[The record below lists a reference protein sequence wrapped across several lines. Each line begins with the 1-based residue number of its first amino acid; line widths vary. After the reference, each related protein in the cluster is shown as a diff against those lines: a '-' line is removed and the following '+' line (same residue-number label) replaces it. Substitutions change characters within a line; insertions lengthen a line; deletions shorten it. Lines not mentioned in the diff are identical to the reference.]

1 MTDTIAIHHALSALN
16 AVKAT
21 HVALNRNGRLFMLLP
36 SDRKAAL
43 HTLSLYQ
50 PQRLKAKVA
59 IFLVKI
65 LVLLGLHQLFLP
77 QWSAGNAELAID
89 PLFVGVDHKSVG
101 IMLGSPEHS
110 VRRAILT
117 YQCQG
122 KQEVAKI
129 AFGAEGREVISAE
142 AAVLR
147 DLPERWQAIPRL
159 IDCYATPACS
169 LLRMPFE
176 KGEPISSGEVTEVL
190 KLLDSW
196 MSADLAIRA
205 DSFPEWNEILSA
217 LEETEEGR
225 LALEALSKQML
236 VPTLRHGDFARW
248 NLLRKS
254 DRSLVVLDWEW
265 GKANS
270 MPGLDLVHFFLQEE
284 RLVNQLTHEQAMV
297 ATIAKLGLESCENYM
312 SRGGWRGSMILP
324 LIASL
329 AWKQGAGHQDNHKIL
344 QESLELFK
352 NCQSTTYPQLI
363 DHVIP

>member
-16 AVKAT
+16 AAQAKY
-21 HVALNRNGRLFMLLP
+21 VALNRNGRLFMLLP

-65 LVLLGLHQLFLP
+65 LVLLGLHQLMLP
-77 QWSAGNAELAID
+77 QCSEGNPEIGNE
-89 PLFVGVDHKSVG
+89 PLFGGVDRTSVG
-101 IMLGSPEHS
+101 IMLGSPEHR

-129 AFGAEGREVISAE
+129 AFGDEGREVISAE

-147 DLPERWQAIPRL
+147 DLPERWQGIPRL
-159 IDCYATPACS
+159 IDCYATPTCS

-176 KGEPISSGEVTEVL
+176 KGQPISAGEFREALT
-190 KLLDSW
+190 LLDSW
-196 MSADLAIRA
+196 MSADVAMCA
-205 DSFPEWNEILSA
+205 DTFPEWSEICSPLTGS
-217 LEETEEGR
+217 EEGR
-225 LALEALSKQML
+225 LALKALSQQML

-248 NLLRKS
+248 NLLRKA

-265 GKANS
+265 GKVNG
-270 MPGLDLVHFFLQEE
+270 MPGLDLVHFFLQDE
-284 RLVNQLTHEQAMV
+284 RLVKHLSHREAIV
-297 ATIAKLGLESCENYM
+297 SSCEKLKQDACEQYI
-312 SRGGWRGSMILP
+312 RACGWKGSFLLP
-324 LIASL
+324 VIASL
-329 AWKQGAGHQDNHKIL
+329 AWKQGAGHQDNQEIL
-344 QESLELFK
+344 DVAVQVFAE
-352 NCQSTTYPQLI
+352 NR
-363 DHVIP
+363 

>member
-16 AVKAT
+16 AAQAK

-50 PQRLKAKVA
+50 PQRLKAKFA
-59 IFLVKI
+59 IFLVRI
-65 LVLLGLHQLFLP
+65 LVFLGLHHLFLN
-77 QWSAGNAELAID
+77 QRSAGSAEIGID

-101 IMLGSPEHS
+101 IMLGSPEHR

-117 YQCQG
+117 YQCHG
-122 KQEVAKI
+122 RQEVAKI

-142 AAVLR
+142 ATVLR
-147 DLPERWQAIPRL
+147 DLPEYWQGIPSL
-159 IDCYATPACS
+159 IDYYTMPECS

-176 KGEPISSGEVTEVL
+176 KGEPISSGEVTEAL

-196 MSADLAIRA
+196 MSADLAISA
-205 DSFPEWNEILSA
+205 ETFPEWNEIRSTLV
-217 LEETEEGR
+217 ETEKGQ

-248 NLLRKS
+248 NLLRKA

-265 GKANS
+265 GRTNGMS
-270 MPGLDLVHFFLQEE
+270 GLDLVHFFLQEE

-297 ATIAKLGLESCENYM
+297 ATIAKLGLESCENHM
-312 SRGGWRGSMILP
+312 RRCGWQGSMILP

-329 AWKQGAGHQDNHKIL
+329 AWKQGAGHQDNHEIL
-344 QESLELFK
+344 QDALALF
-352 NCQSTTYPQLI
+352 QSS
-363 DHVIP
+363 H

>member
-16 AVKAT
+16 AVQDT

-50 PQRLKAKVA
+50 PQRLKAKLA
-59 IFLVKI
+59 IFLVRV

-77 QWSAGNAELAID
+77 QWSAGSAEIGVD

-101 IMLGSPEHS
+101 IMLGSPEHR

-117 YQCQG
+117 YQCHG
-122 KQEVAKI
+122 RQEVAKI
-129 AFGAEGREVISAE
+129 AFGAEGREVISGE

-147 DLPERWQAIPRL
+147 DLPEHWQGIPSL
-159 IDCYATPACS
+159 IDYYAMPECS

-176 KGEPISSGEVTEVL
+176 KGEPISSGEVTEAL

-196 MSADLAIRA
+196 MSADLAISA
-205 DSFPEWNEILSA
+205 ETFPEWNEIRSTLVES
-217 LEETEEGR
+217 EEGQ

-248 NLLRKS
+248 NLLRKA

-265 GKANS
+265 GKAS
-270 MPGLDLVHFFLQEE
+270 GMPGLDLVHFFLQEE
-284 RLVNQLTHEQAMV
+284 RLVNQLAHEQAMV
-297 ATIAKLGLESCENYM
+297 ATIAKLSLESCENHM
-312 SRGGWRGSMILP
+312 RRGGWQGSMILP
-324 LIASL
+324 IIASL
-329 AWKQGAGHQDNHKIL
+329 AWKQGAGHQDNHEIL
-344 QESLELFK
+344 QEALGLF
-352 NCQSTTYPQLI
+352 QSS
-363 DHVIP
+363 H